1 MWWSSLLVAN
11 LRVTE
16 SQKTDPSQLSTPLWP
31 LGAATSHTHT
41 QTHKTQLHVKPFIT
55 AWTLVTAAAFLPCQ
69 SVRMCVYV
77 WVCDLLPWPCAYVPL
92 ISQWRGGD
100 ILSDRPFKHTLPLH
114 TGDFSPLQETSPKT
128 NNSHASFLKRNNAG
142 KERRTNPVKRAVSI
156 RKTKIYQKNIHTRKY
171 ADIYIYLFF
180 FGNVIQLD
188 MHSFLC
194 AARV

>member
-1 MWWSSLLVAN
+1 MILSAGGKSPGHRKPKNGPLPALN
-11 LRVTE
+11 TPVTPRCCHF
-16 SQKTDPSQLSTPLWP
+16 T
-31 LGAATSHTHT
+31 HTHT
-41 QTHKTQLHVKPFIT
+41 DTQDTIT
-55 AWTLVTAAAFLPCQ
+55 RQAFHNCLDLGDSCCIPAMSECANVCVCVSVWFAALA
-69 SVRMCVYV
+69 
-77 WVCDLLPWPCAYVPL
+77 CAYVPL